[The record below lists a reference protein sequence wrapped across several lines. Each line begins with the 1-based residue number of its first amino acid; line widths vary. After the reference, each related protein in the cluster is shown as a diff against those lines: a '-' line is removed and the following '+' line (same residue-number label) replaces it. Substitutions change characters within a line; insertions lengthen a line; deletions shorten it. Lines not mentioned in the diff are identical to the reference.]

1 MVKNPPANAG
11 DKRDTGSIPGS
22 GRSPGVG
29 NGNPLQYSCLE
40 NPMTEEPGRVQSK
53 GCKELKATEHAH
65 IHISHIIYMD
75 IQNNL
80 LIGF

>member
-1 MVKNPPANAG
+1 
-11 DKRDTGSIPGS
+11 
-22 GRSPGVG
+22 
-29 NGNPLQYSCLE
+29 
-40 NPMTEEPGRVQSK
+40 MTEEPGRVQSK
-53 GCKELKATEHAH
+53 GCKELEATEHAH